1 MLRRER
7 EGAHATEEFSC
18 GERKGET
25 KRGRGGKTRSQS
37 VAPTIPA
44 LYTRTQAAVAEEK
57 ERRRFARVVRWEG
70 GRFHVR
76 WNVYVIRASCIISRL
91 RVSLSTLCHATV
103 VYVLSR
109 RNFSRVCR
117 PLARDSLYPICRI
130 LIYSWNVFGYRSIF
144 RKGEIRRIRF
154 KKFRFDFHTDNFDE
168 KDALLYDCY
177 NLINSTD
184 IFFFFSASRA
194 STLERYVMN
203 VLITPCIYY
212 GNRVRPCVSDFARTV
227 LASRFTEYGISKGE

>member
-1 MLRRER
+1 MRRR
-7 EGAHATEEFSC
+7 
-18 GERKGET
+18 
-25 KRGRGGKTRSQS
+25 
-37 VAPTIPA
+37 TIP
-44 LYTRTQAAVAEEK
+44 RTLKRLCNPSQLHYLATPCVP
-57 ERRRFARVVRWEG
+57 
-70 GRFHVR
+70 FHP
-76 WNVYVIRASCIISRL
+76 
-91 RVSLSTLCHATV
+91 
-103 VYVLSR
+103 LSR
-109 RNFSRVCR
+109 DRGLCSFAAKL
-117 PLARDSLYPICRI
+117 LARLPAARSRFPVSDLPYIDILVERVWISIDIQKGRNTKNSICI
-130 LIYSWNVFGYRSIF
+130 
-144 RKGEIRRIRF
+144 E
-154 KKFRFDFHTDNFDE
+154 KFRFDFHKDNFDE